1 MYNKIVACTNEVSK
15 EVNIMTK
22 RQENA
27 LKTRQKLINTAE
39 DLLKSN
45 GFNAL
50 CVEDI
55 TNAAGAAKGTF
66 YVYFK
71 HKEDII
77 AEICRGYFKEIEDEI
92 SGMSDS
98 DLIEKL
104 SLYFDNFMKAVE
116 LYGINICREWI
127 RGSIDPKTAPD
138 NTDMSKWQYDVDMLK
153 NILNNAIKNKELK
166 ENTPVEL
173 LTHLIISEL
182 YGMMTCWCMSDGVFE
197 PKDWT
202 QRFSEFQLKAIL
214 NDYLI

>member
-1 MYNKIVACTNEVSK
+1 
-15 EVNIMTK
+15 MTK

-27 LKTRQKLINTAE
+27 LKTRQKIVDATEL
-39 DLLKSN
+39 LLKTY

-55 TNAAGAAKGTF
+55 TKAAGVAKGTF

-71 HKEDII
+71 HKEDI
-77 AEICRGYFKEIEDEI
+77 ASEICRGYFRQIENQINEMVQVDI
-92 SGMSDS
+92 
-98 DLIEKL
+98 IEKL
-104 SLYFDNFMKAVE
+104 SMYFDNFMKAVE

-127 RGSIDPKTAPD
+127 RGVLDPNTSIEISDI
-138 NTDMSKWQYDVDMLK
+138 SKWQYDINMLK
-153 NILNNAIKNKELK
+153 NILNNAIKNKELR

-173 LTHLIISEL
+173 ITNLFISEL

-202 QRFSEFQLKAIL
+202 RKFSKFQLDAIL
-214 NDYLI
+214 GKYIL

>member
-1 MYNKIVACTNEVSK
+1 
-15 EVNIMTK
+15 MTK

-27 LKTRQKLINTAE
+27 LKTRQKLLDTAE
-39 DLLKSN
+39 KLLKKN

-50 CVEDI
+50 SVEDV
-55 TNAAGAAKGTF
+55 TKTAGVAKGTF

-77 AEICRGYFKEIEDEI
+77 AEICRGYFKEIENNLNEMKSADI
-92 SGMSDS
+92 IG
-98 DLIEKL
+98 KL
-104 SLYFDNFMKAVE
+104 TVYFDSFMKAVE

-127 RGSIDPKTAPD
+127 RGAIDPHYAPD
-138 NTDMSKWQYDVDMLK
+138 NADMSMWQYDINMLK
-153 NILNNAIKNKELK
+153 GILTNAVKSKELK
-166 ENTPVEL
+166 EGTPIEL

-202 QRFSEFQLKAIL
+202 DKFSKFQLKAIL
-214 NDYLI
+214 NEYLVSET

>member
-1 MYNKIVACTNEVSK
+1 
-15 EVNIMTK
+15 MTK

-27 LKTRQKLINTAE
+27 LITRKKLIETAE
-39 DLLKSN
+39 GLLKAN

-55 TNAAGAAKGTF
+55 TKAAGVAKGTF

-71 HKEDII
+71 HKEDIV

-98 DLIEKL
+98 GLVEKL

-127 RGSIDPKTAPD
+127 RGSIDPNTAPD
-138 NTDMSKWQYDVDMLK
+138 NTDMSKWQYDVNMLQSILINAVK
-153 NILNNAIKNKELK
+153 NNELK
-166 ENTPVEL
+166 KDTPVEL

-202 QRFSEFQLKAIL
+202 RMFSEFQLKAML
-214 NDYLI
+214 NKYLI

>member
-1 MYNKIVACTNEVSK
+1 
-15 EVNIMTK
+15 MTK

-27 LKTRQKLINTAE
+27 LKTRKKLIETAE
-39 DLLKSN
+39 GLLKAN

-55 TNAAGAAKGTF
+55 TKAAGVAKGTF

-71 HKEDII
+71 HKEDIV

-98 DLIEKL
+98 GLVEKL

-127 RGSIDPKTAPD
+127 RGSIDPNTAPD
-138 NTDMSKWQYDVDMLK
+138 NTDMSKWQYDIGMLK

-173 LTHLIISEL
+173 LTQLIISEL

-202 QRFSEFQLKAIL
+202 QRFSEFQLKAML
-214 NDYLI
+214 NKYLI

>member
-1 MYNKIVACTNEVSK
+1 
-15 EVNIMTK
+15 MTK

-27 LKTRQKLINTAE
+27 LKTRKKLIDTAE
-39 DLLKSN
+39 DLLKAN

-55 TNAAGAAKGTF
+55 TKAAGVAKGTF

-71 HKEDII
+71 HKEDIV

-98 DLIEKL
+98 GLIEKL
-104 SLYFDNFMKAVE
+104 SLYIDNFMKAVE

-127 RGSIDPKTAPD
+127 RASIDPSTAPD

-166 ENTPVEL
+166 ENTPIEL

-197 PKDWT
+197 PKEWT
-202 QRFSEFQLKAIL
+202 QRFTEFQLKAVL
-214 NDYLI
+214 KDYLL

>member
-1 MYNKIVACTNEVSK
+1 MYNEIIACTNEVFD
-15 EVNIMTK
+15 MTK

-27 LKTRQKLINTAE
+27 LKTRQKLIDTAE
-39 DLLKSN
+39 DLLKAN

-55 TNAAGAAKGTF
+55 TKAAGVAKGTF

-71 HKEDII
+71 HKEDIV
-77 AEICRGYFKEIEDEI
+77 AEICRGYFKEIETQI
-92 SGMSDS
+92 NKMSGS

-127 RGSIDPKTAPD
+127 RGTIDPNTAPD

-153 NILNNAIKNKELK
+153 NIMNNAIKNKELK

>member
-1 MYNKIVACTNEVSK
+1 
-15 EVNIMTK
+15 MTK

-27 LKTRQKLINTAE
+27 LKTRKKLIDTAE
-39 DLLKSN
+39 DLLKAN

-55 TNAAGAAKGTF
+55 TKAAGVAKGTF

-71 HKEDII
+71 HKEDIV

-92 SGMSDS
+92 SNMSGS
-98 DLIEKL
+98 DIIEKL

-166 ENTPVEL
+166 KDTPVEL

-197 PKDWT
+197 PKEWT
-202 QRFSEFQLKAIL
+202 RKFSEFQLKAVL
-214 NDYLI
+214 DKYLI

>member
-1 MYNKIVACTNEVSK
+1 
-15 EVNIMTK
+15 MTK

-27 LKTRQKLINTAE
+27 LKTRKKLIETAE
-39 DLLKSN
+39 GLLKAN

-55 TNAAGAAKGTF
+55 TKAAGVAKGTF

-71 HKEDII
+71 HKEDIV

-98 DLIEKL
+98 GLVEKL

-127 RGSIDPKTAPD
+127 RGSIDPNTAPD
-138 NTDMSKWQYDVDMLK
+138 NTDMSKWQYDVNMLQSILINAVK
-153 NILNNAIKNKELK
+153 NNELK
-166 ENTPVEL
+166 KDTPVEL

-202 QRFSEFQLKAIL
+202 RMFSEFQLKAML
-214 NDYLI
+214 NKYLI